1 MRERFV
7 GNAAFGATL
16 GEICRERCRLSESR
30 FAPAES
36 LNARPNAR
44 QRSRFQPARSSVKPA
59 ATRREPALA
68 MGPAP
73 PRFVCSGGGGIVV
86 AGTERSALPAVGNS
100 SRTPRARRLVCR
112 LCFRAQARGLGAP
125 ADSQGL
131 SESGGSDSL
140 RRATGSAGQ
149 LIMRSQRNFK
159 ELID

>member
-44 QRSRFQPARSSVKPA
+44 QRSRFQPA

-100 SRTPRARRLVCR
+100 SRT
-112 LCFRAQARGLGAP
+112 
-125 ADSQGL
+125 
-131 SESGGSDSL
+131 L
-140 RRATGSAGQ
+140 R
-149 LIMRSQRNFK
+149 
-159 ELID
+159 